1 MPRYIVIASWT
12 ALLPDWN
19 RLKMT
24 LEKARELLSVQAD
37 MGGGY
42 NRNAARLIL
51 AEVQLDYG
59 QKAVDTFIQEFDLD
73 TLFGFKPATEF
84 KTP

>member
-1 MPRYIVIASWT
+1 
-12 ALLPDWN
+12 
-19 RLKMT
+19 MT
-24 LEKARELLSVQAD
+24 LEKARDLLSVQAN

-51 AEVQLDYG
+51 AEVKLDPG
-59 QKAVDTFIQEFDLD
+59 QGAVDTFIRKFDLE
-73 TLFGFKPATEF
+73 TLFGFKPGTEF

>member
-1 MPRYIVIASWT
+1 
-12 ALLPDWN
+12 
-19 RLKMT
+19 
-24 LEKARELLSVQAD
+24 

-51 AEVQLDYG
+51 AEVKLDHG
-59 QKAVDTFIQEFDLD
+59 QGTVDAFIREFDLE
-73 TLFGFKPATEF
+73 TLFGFKPGTEF

>member
-1 MPRYIVIASWT
+1 
-12 ALLPDWN
+12 
-19 RLKMT
+19 MT
-24 LEKARELLSVQAD
+24 LKKAHELLSVQVN

-51 AEVQLDYG
+51 AEVKLDHG
-59 QKAVDTFIQEFDLD
+59 QGAVDTFIREFDLE
-73 TLFGFKPATEF
+73 TLFGFKPGTEF